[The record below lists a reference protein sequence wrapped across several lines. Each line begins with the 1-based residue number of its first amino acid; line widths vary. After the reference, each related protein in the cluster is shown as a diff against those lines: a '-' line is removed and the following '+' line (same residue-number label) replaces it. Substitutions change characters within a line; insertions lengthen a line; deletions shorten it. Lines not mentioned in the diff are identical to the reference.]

1 MEMEDTQVPEIRRFN
16 LTQTVLKLVGLFG
29 AAGGNVH
36 RFEFVEPPANDALD
50 EALRSLDELGAVREV
65 ASASASAASSSIP
78 SRCYAL
84 TDDGRHMLTLD
95 QSPEICRMIFHGV
108 EQGVQ
113 RRVVA
118 LAALLISGSYVFY
131 RSGSEVAKQQA
142 DNHKATFCV
151 RDAAGEFSGDWIA
164 MLNVYDEWVKNN
176 KDPQWSKDHFIVNK
190 TIKMA
195 DKICNTLNEQLTKLT
210 IVARDD
216 DADLTEEETMHRLKE
231 SICAGY
237 FKNVSLV
244 AGGSKSAGLK
254 VARLEDRTVM
264 LHPSSVLAMM
274 GVTPKCVIY
283 DELVRTSRYFIR
295 GVTVVDVDTVIAI
308 SPRFSERIRL
318 RDLSERTYVSCEFTN
333 IGPALRMKI
342 MGHRG
347 KQLQEL
353 EKLLGVT
360 VDMEAISGEA
370 TVRLWTSPNNL
381 DKAREGFEAFLNE
394 CKKAIRSE
402 TTEVSIDALNVRAV
416 VSAGC
421 QVSMIL
427 RRNEYRKAIIRGL
440 PANFPWARAAELF
453 SGPAKITTAAI
464 IESASL
470 AVSDDGKSSW
480 GYVVCDT
487 VESCAE
493 LIHQLDKSSPS
504 ATEFD
509 GCKLLAHPSGEVRR
523 DLPYIVDSTVKVTW
537 NTFTGNGKF
546 FIQFTEDGFA
556 VLALEKFR
564 MVPLQLKDR
573 LVPAEKQD
581 GKRVYFRGA
590 DITIDEESIRKV
602 LYHRTDIEGVE
613 SVSVMRIKPQQS
625 GELQTDVAMFSSM
638 FTSCGQVRSQSLFP
652 INEKNGKGKAYII
665 YADRA
670 DAEKAIA
677 EYDGK
682 NVGGAFGVMRVVAD
696 ISCMYRIAHF
706 MYPKLKELLIAEKTR
721 VTAMTNMVEVSGP
734 VEKGLKGATIKITTC
749 QHEALG
755 TVKVGF
761 DRILAGRTVHLE
773 DPDDILLF
781 RRRDGKMFLDK
792 LNSSSPCF
800 IQANFNTNAVRVHG
814 ADDDIEA
821 AQLSIRQFVADSKAI
836 GETVLKLSGADLHG
850 LVGPRA
856 DGLSTI
862 EAQSGASAIVVNW
875 FRATVTIAGTE
886 DAREAATHI
895 INEQVAL
902 LAAARNARAHTDS
915 DSSAP
920 ECRLCLV
927 EPEDYT
933 LLLCGHRCC
942 RGCLRRMLEIRSR
955 TVRDKRFP
963 MRCPFHPA
971 ACEQMISL
979 ADIRACTDR
988 TTFDSICSESTRTFI
1003 ENAPQY
1009 RFCFAA
1015 SCNGI
1020 LPDLEAQRGFVR
1032 CLFCSGEFC
1041 SSCCGKDNI
1050 RGVPW
1055 HKGLTCA
1062 QFQSVQRDGGEDLLR
1077 QCLAETDGRQ
1087 CPQCRNFVIRDIGC
1101 DHMTCLCRHEFCYVC
1116 GAPSKRSV
1124 CQSPCPG
1131 GNLRR

>member
-1 MEMEDTQVPEIRRFN
+1 MEMEDSQVPEIRRSN
-16 LTQTVLKLVGLFG
+16 LTQTVLKLIALFG
-29 AAGGNVH
+29 DAGGSVH

-50 EALRSLDELGAVREV
+50 EALRTLDELGAIREITG
-65 ASASASAASSSIP
+65 ASASAATPGIP
-78 SRCYAL
+78 SGSYVL
-84 TDDGRHMLTLD
+84 TDDGRHMITLD
-95 QSPEICRMIFHGV
+95 YSPEICRMIFHGV
-108 EQGVQ
+108 EVGV
-113 RRVVA
+113 RRQVVA

-131 RSGSEVAKQQA
+131 RSGSDEAKQKA

-151 RDAAGEFSGDWIA
+151 QDAKGDFSGDWIA

-176 KDPQWSKDHFIVNK
+176 KDSQWSKDHFIVNK
-190 TIKMA
+190 TIKKA
-195 DKICNTLNEQLTKLT
+195 DKICNDLNEQLIKLNSVT
-210 IVARDD
+210 RDD
-216 DADLTEEETMHRLKE
+216 DADLSGEETMRRLKE

-237 FKNVSLV
+237 FKNVSLA
-244 AGGSKSAGLK
+244 AGGGKSAGLK

-295 GVTVVDVDTVIAI
+295 GVTTVDVETVIAV

-318 RDLSERTYVSCEFTN
+318 RDLSERTYASCEFRN

-353 EKLLGVT
+353 ERLLGVT
-360 VDMEAISGEA
+360 VDMEQTTGEA
-370 TVRLWTSPNNL
+370 TVRLWTSPDNL
-381 DKAREGFEAFLNE
+381 DRARVGFEEFLHE
-394 CKKAIRSE
+394 CKEAIRNE
-402 TTEVSIDALNVRAV
+402 TTEVFIDAINVRSV

-427 RRNEYRKAIIRGL
+427 RRNEYRKAVIRGL
-440 PANFPWARAAELF
+440 PANFPWARASELL
-453 SGPAKITTAAI
+453 SGPAKITPTAI
-464 IESASL
+464 TESACL
-470 AVSDDGKSSW
+470 AVSDDGKTSW

-493 LIHQLDKSSPS
+493 LIHHLDKSSPS
-504 ATEFD
+504 ASEFD
-509 GCKLLAHPSGEVRR
+509 NCKVSAHPSGEVRR

-546 FIQFTEDGFA
+546 FIQFTEEGFA
-556 VLALEKFR
+556 LLALEKLR
-564 MVPLQLKDR
+564 MIPLQLKNR
-573 LVPAEKQD
+573 SVLAEKQD
-581 GKRVYFRGA
+581 GKRVFFKGA
-590 DITIDEESIRKV
+590 DVTIDEEIIRRT
-602 LYHRTDIEGVE
+602 LHHRTDIEGVE
-613 SVSVMRIKPQQS
+613 SVSVMRIKPQGG
-625 GELQTDVAMFSSM
+625 GELQLDVAVFSSM
-638 FTSCGQVRSQSLFP
+638 FTSCGQVLSQSLFP
-652 INEKNGKGKAYII
+652 INEKNGKGKAYIV

-670 DAEKAIA
+670 HAEQAIA

-682 NVGGAFGVMRVVAD
+682 NVGGSFGVMRVVAD

-706 MYPKLKELLIAEKTR
+706 MYPKLKELLIAEKAR

-734 VEKGLKGATIKITTC
+734 VEKGLKGATIKIETC

-761 DRILAGRTVHLE
+761 DRILAGRTVRLD

-781 RRRDGKMFLDK
+781 RRRDGKAFLDK

-800 IQANFNTNAVRVHG
+800 VQANFNTNTVRLYG

-821 AQLSIRQFVADSKAI
+821 AQRAIQQFVVDLKAT
-836 GETVLKLSGADLHG
+836 GETVLKLSGAELHG

-862 EAQSGASAIVVNW
+862 ETQSGASAVVVNW
-875 FRATVTIAGTE
+875 FKATVTIAGTD
-886 DAREAATHI
+886 DARDAAKRI
-895 INEQVAL
+895 INEQLAV
-902 LAAARNARAHTDS
+902 LAAARNARTHTDS
-915 DSSAP
+915 DDSTP
-920 ECRLCLV
+920 ECRMCLTD
-927 EPEDYT
+927 PEDHT

-942 RGCLRRMLEIRSR
+942 RGCLRRMLGMYSR
-955 TVRDKRFP
+955 PDRDLRFP
-963 MRCPFHPA
+963 MRCPIDA
-971 ACEQMISL
+971 ACGQMVSL

-1020 LPDLEAQRGFVR
+1020 LPDHEAQRGFVR
-1032 CLFCSGEFC
+1032 CVSCSGEFC
-1041 SSCCGKDNI
+1041 SSCCGKDDI

-1055 HKGLTCA
+1055 HKGLSCA

-1077 QCLAETDGRQ
+1077 QCLADTDGRQ
-1087 CPQCRNFVIRDIGC
+1087 CPQCRNFVIRNNGC

-1116 GAPSKRSV
+1116 GAASSRSV
-1124 CQSPCPG
+1124 CQRPCPG
-1131 GNLRR
+1131 GQLRR